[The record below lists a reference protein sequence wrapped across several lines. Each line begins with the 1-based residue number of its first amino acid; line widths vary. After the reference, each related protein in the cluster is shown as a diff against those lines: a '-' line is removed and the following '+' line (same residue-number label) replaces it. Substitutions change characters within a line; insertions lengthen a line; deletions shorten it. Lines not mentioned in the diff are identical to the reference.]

1 MLNRGR
7 LQLRQRGEVFMY
19 KRPGLIHLG
28 QIYRRFTHIR
38 RFFKAVKNP
47 QAVQAEK
54 LLGYIRANEN
64 SAFGKAFNFDR
75 IRSVED
81 YQRYVPPCKYEDLE
95 PYIDRV
101 RAGAT
106 NQLTR
111 ENPFMFATT
120 SGTTALPKFI
130 PITASHIRDYTHAFQ
145 VHNYHLIKDYPRAA
159 DGRFLLITSNDE
171 EGRTESDIPYGAVS
185 GMLNRRQ
192 PEVIRKHFATPYELC
207 KIKNVDTKYYLM
219 LRSALGLDVTALI
232 CCNPSSLLLLADQ
245 MREHA
250 GDLVAD
256 LFDGTVKNAHRPPA
270 IYGDAFGKFF
280 IANKERARQLD
291 KILEKEGT
299 LLPRTVWSNL
309 EILVSWK
316 GGPMAFYLDKLP
328 ELYGN
333 MPVRDFGYMA
343 SEGRGSIPITSD
355 GSGGVLALT
364 SHFYEFVEED
374 GHELPNPKFLLAHQL
389 RKGGRYYIYFTTAA
403 GLYRYNINDLIE
415 VVDYQDN
422 TPVIRFVRKGM
433 GVSSITGEK
442 LTEEQVL
449 VALTMAKTQLGLSEV
464 EHCTVEVELGNPPF
478 YVAFA
483 EVSNDLPDSVKN
495 QFIRIFDDSLKNQ
508 NPEYQDKRATKRL
521 GEPVMRTLPS
531 GTYMKLRQQ
540 RVSEGAPEAQVKIP
554 LLSAHSSFTG
564 QLAQIQA
571 P

>member
-1 MLNRGR
+1 
-7 LQLRQRGEVFMY
+7 MY
-19 KRPGLIHLG
+19 KRPSLIHLG
-28 QIYRRFTHIR
+28 QIYRRATHIR
-38 RFFKAVKNP
+38 RFFNAVKKTEE
-47 QAVQAEK
+47 VQAQK
-54 LLGYIRANEN
+54 LLSYIRANEA
-64 SAFGKAFNFDR
+64 SAFGKAFNFDK
-75 IRSVED
+75 IRTVED
-81 YQRYVPPCKYEDLE
+81 YQRYVPPCKYEDLQ

-159 DGRFLLITSNDE
+159 YGRFLLITSNDE

-185 GMLNRRQ
+185 GMLNRKQ
-192 PEVIRKHFATPYELC
+192 PDMIRKHFATPYELC
-207 KIKNVDTKYYLM
+207 KIKNVDAKYYLM
-219 LRSALGLDVTALI
+219 LRSALGLDVTAVI

-250 GDLVAD
+250 ADLVAD
-256 LFDGTVKNAHRPPA
+256 LFDGTIKHAYRPPQA
-270 IYGDAFGKFF
+270 YKEAFDKYCL
-280 IANKERARQLD
+280 ADKQRARQLD
-291 KILEKEGT
+291 KLLEKDGT
-299 LLPRTVWSNL
+299 LLPRKVWQNL

-328 ELYGN
+328 EMYGH

-343 SEGRGSIPITSD
+343 SEGRGSIPLTSE

-364 SHFYEFVEED
+364 SHFYEFVEESEHD
-374 GHELPNPKFLLAHQL
+374 SADAKFLLAHQL
-389 RKGGRYYIYFTTAA
+389 KKGGRYYIYFTTAA

-415 VVDYQDN
+415 VVDYEAN
-422 TPVIRFVRKGM
+422 TPIIRFVRKGM

-464 EHCTVEVELGNPPF
+464 EHCTVEVELGSPPF

-483 EVSNDLPDSVKN
+483 ELSNDLPDSVKN

-521 GEPVMRTLPS
+521 GLPVMRALPA

-540 RVSEGAPEAQVKIP
+540 RVSQGAPEAQVKIP
-554 LLSAHSSFTG
+554 LLSAHSAFTG
-564 QLAQIQA
+564 QLAQIQVS
-571 P
+571 

>member
-1 MLNRGR
+1 
-7 LQLRQRGEVFMY
+7 MY
-19 KRPGLIHLG
+19 KFKRPSLIHLG
-28 QIYRRFTHIR
+28 QFYRRATHIR
-38 RFFKAVKNP
+38 RFLDAVKKP
-47 QAVQAEK
+47 QAVQSQK
-54 LLGYIRANEN
+54 LLSFIRANEN
-64 SAFGKAFNFDR
+64 SAFGKAHNFDK
-75 IRSVED
+75 IRTVED
-81 YQRYVPPCKYEDLE
+81 YQRYVPPSKYEDLQ

-101 RAGAT
+101 RAGGT

-111 ENPFMFATT
+111 ETPFMFATT

-250 GDLVAD
+250 GDLVSD
-256 LFDGTVKNAHRPPA
+256 LFDGTVKHAHRPPA
-270 IYGDAFGKFF
+270 IYDEAFSKYF
-280 IANKERARQLD
+280 APNKERARQLD
-291 KILEKEGT
+291 KMLEKEGT
-299 LLPRTVWSNL
+299 LLPRKVWSNL
-309 EILVSWK
+309 EILVCWK

-343 SEGRGSIPITSD
+343 SEGRGTIPLSSD
-355 GSGGVLALT
+355 GAGGVLALT

-374 GHELPNPKFLLAHQL
+374 ELESSSPKFLLAHQL
-389 RKGGRYYIYFTTAA
+389 KKGGRYYIYFTTAA

-415 VVDYQDN
+415 VVDFQDE
-422 TPVIRFVRKGM
+422 TPIIQFVRKGM

-449 VALTMAKTQLGLSEV
+449 VALTMAKTQLGLNEV
-464 EHCTVEVELGNPPF
+464 EHCTVEVELGSPPF

-483 EVSNDLPDSVKN
+483 EVSSELPDSVKS

-508 NPEYQDKRATKRL
+508 NPEYDDKRSTKRL
-521 GEPVMRTLPS
+521 GLPVMRTLPS

-540 RVSEGAPEAQVKIP
+540 RVSQGAPEAQVKIP
-554 LLSAHSSFTG
+554 LLSAYSSFSG
-564 QLAQIQA
+564 QLAQIQV

>member
-1 MLNRGR
+1 M
-7 LQLRQRGEVFMY
+7 F
-19 KRPGLIHLG
+19 KRPSLIHMG
-28 QIYRRFTHIR
+28 QIYRRATHIR
-38 RFFKAVKNP
+38 RFFNAVKSP
-47 QAVQAEK
+47 EAVQAQK
-54 LLGYIRANEN
+54 LLSYIRANEN
-64 SAFGKAFNFDR
+64 SAFGKANNFSK
-75 IRSVED
+75 IRTVED
-81 YQRYVPPCKYEDLE
+81 YQKYVRPCKYEDLQ

-101 RAGAT
+101 RAGDT

-130 PITASHIRDYTHAFQ
+130 PITATHIRDYTHAFQ
-145 VHNYHLIKDYPRAA
+145 VHNYHLIQDYPRAA

-171 EGRTESDIPYGAVS
+171 EGRTESNIPYGAVS

-207 KIKNVDTKYYLM
+207 KIKNVDAKYYLM
-219 LRSALGLDVTALI
+219 LRSALGLDVTAVI

-250 GDLVAD
+250 ADLVAD
-256 LFDGTVKNAHRPPA
+256 LFDGTVKQAYRPPSD
-270 IYGDAFGKFF
+270 YSDAFAKYF
-280 IANKERARQLD
+280 KPDKQRARQLD
-291 KILEKEGT
+291 KMLEKDGS
-299 LLPRTVWSNL
+299 LLPRNVWSNL
-309 EILVSWK
+309 QIIVSWK

-355 GSGGVLALT
+355 GSGGVLAIT

-374 GHELPNPKFLLAHQL
+374 AHDQPNPKFLLAHQL
-389 RKGGRYYIYFTTAA
+389 KKGGRYFIYFTTGA
-403 GLYRYNINDLIE
+403 GLYRYNINDLVE
-415 VVDYQDN
+415 VVGFEAN
-422 TPVIRFVRKGM
+422 APIIRFVQKGM

-449 VALTMAKTQLGLSEV
+449 VALTMAKTQLGLAEI

-483 EVSNDLPDSVKN
+483 ETSCELPDSVKN

-508 NPEYQDKRATKRL
+508 NPEYQDKRSTKRL
-521 GEPVMRTLPS
+521 GLPVMRTLPA

-540 RVSEGAPEAQVKIP
+540 RVSQGAPEAQVKIP
-554 LLSAHSSFTG
+554 LLSAHSGFTA
-564 QLAQIQA
+564 QLAQIQVT
-571 P
+571 